1 MSRESAL
8 LAAVTGEPTSTS
20 ELYDQVGYATLT
32 RIGLVPYPRLPGR
45 AGPARL
51 HGEHRRAPGAG
62 RLDGVADGVRGRR
75 PPGAGGSPGPTTE
88 RRIDEP

>member
-8 LAAVTGEPTSTS
+8 LAAVTGEPASTS

-32 RIGLVPYPRLPGR
+32 RIGLVAYDAFR
-45 AGPARL
+45 AELARL
-51 HGEHRRAPGAG
+51 AATGRIVGQPAPDGSTEWRAARAADDPWPPDRPG
-62 RLDGVADGVRGRR
+62 L
-75 PPGAGGSPGPTTE
+75 TTE